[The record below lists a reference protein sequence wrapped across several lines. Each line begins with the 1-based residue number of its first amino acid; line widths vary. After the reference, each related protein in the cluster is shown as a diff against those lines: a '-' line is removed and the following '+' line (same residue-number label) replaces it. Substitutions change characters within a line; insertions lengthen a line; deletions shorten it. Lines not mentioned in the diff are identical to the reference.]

1 MMRLGQPGVN
11 SGSLEEAGINPPTC
25 GYPPCKANAVA
36 PPVAIEIR
44 NQRRNNLKPIRSIVT
59 RAAII
64 GTMAA
69 AMFTL
74 GGIAHAETANASWH
88 KGKTGTL
95 MLNAPTEIGGVL
107 LQPGNYEVKPR
118 KAPTGAVI
126 EFALWTEIPYAQ
138 EALPVW
144 SREVVATVP
153 AVPQMLSSAPSTTGL
168 LLESAASAKATGLQI
183 RGDNAEYG
191 F

>member
-1 MMRLGQPGVN
+1 
-11 SGSLEEAGINPPTC
+11 
-25 GYPPCKANAVA
+25 VA

-44 NQRRNNLKPIRSIVT
+44 NQRRNNMKPIRSIVT

-64 GTMAA
+64 GVMAA
-69 AMFTL
+69 AMFAL

-88 KGKTGTL
+88 KGKTGTMKL
-95 MLNAPTEIGGVL
+95 TAPTEVGGVL

-118 KAPTGAVI
+118 KSPAGAAI
-126 EFALWTEIPYAQ
+126 EFARWIENPYAQ

-144 SREVVATVP
+144 NRELIATVP
-153 AVPQMLSSAPSTTGL
+153 AVPRMLSSAPSTTEL
-168 LLESAASAKATGLQI
+168 LLAPADSAKATGLQI
-183 RGDNAEYG
+183 RGDNVEYG